1 MLHSCE
7 EVVEWMETF
16 DRPWGVAGGW
26 AIDLFVGHVTR
37 AHSDIEIA
45 IFREDQRR
53 LKEVLDDWS
62 FQKVVMG
69 QMVDW
74 ESETLELPIHEL
86 HGVQETNGNRLE
98 VLLNEC
104 EKGQWVFRRE
114 PAITFPSSLSFLMSK
129 EGIPYLHPVIVLLY
143 KSKNTREK
151 DHADFLTVKELIN
164 KRDKAWLYNAL
175 GIHAPGHSWISQL
188 QGEAKSRGS
197 LK

>member
-1 MLHSCE
+1 MLRSCE
-7 EVVEWMETF
+7 EVMEWMETF

-37 AHSDIEIA
+37 DHSDIEIA

-53 LKEVLDDWS
+53 LKQVLDDWS

-74 ESETLELPIHEL
+74 KSEKLELPIHEL
-86 HGVQETNGNRLE
+86 HGVHEANRNRLE

-104 EKGQWVFRRE
+104 ENGKWVFRRE
-114 PAITFPSSLSFLMSK
+114 PAITFPSSSLFLVSDD
-129 EGIPYLHPVIVLLY
+129 GIPFLHPVIVLLY

-151 DHADFLTVKELIN
+151 DYADFLAVKELIDV
-164 KRDKAWLYNAL
+164 KDKTWLRDAL
-175 GIHAPGHSWISQL
+175 KVHVPDHSWISQL
-188 QGEAKSRGS
+188 
-197 LK
+197 